1 MREVE
6 RKMEVN
12 DLKKLRYNSKSS
24 LKMSIILIVV
34 GFSLLYY
41 LWDRDIIFVKV
52 LCGIIG
58 VLGILGFWQ
67 DFISQK
73 KEKDEREKIKIIVKT
88 KLIDKK
94 IIDMRSSVDS
104 SDPNETKYRLFFE
117 NSKSYDVKDYIFN
130 KMQIGSE
137 IEIEYAKHS
146 KWIINIYGKSM
157 NIENDSVVQRY

>member
-1 MREVE
+1 MQEVE
-6 RKMEVN
+6 RKMKGN
-12 DLKKLRYNSKSS
+12 DLKKLQYNSTSS
-24 LKMSIILIVV
+24 LKMSIILMVV

-58 VLGILGFWQ
+58 FLGVLGFWQ
-67 DFISQK
+67 DFFSQK
-73 KEKDEREKIKIIVKT
+73 KEKDQREKIKIIVKT
-88 KLIDKK
+88 KIIDKE
-94 IIDMRSSVDS
+94 IIVIRSSGDS
-104 SDPNETKYRLFFE
+104 NVTDETKYRLFFE